1 MDPTEFL
8 RQAGVTIQ
16 ADVTGPRA
24 TLDDEGLPCVV
35 IAPDVGPSA

>member
-1 MDPTEFL
+1 MDPAEFL

-16 ADVTGPRA
+16 ADVTGPRS
-24 TLDDEGLPCVV
+24 TLDDEELPSVV